1 MPDYQKVDAG
11 QVLAADG
18 DDQVRGCGLDVQPRV
33 AELDGLAEN
42 FEAEIKGSY
51 PSQKLD
57 LRHHPVD
64 LCNEKPFLFFMK
76 QSLCTENHTSCPLII
91 VVLRSSF
98 N

>member
-11 QVLAADG
+11 QVFAADG
-18 DDQVRGCGLDVQPRV
+18 DDQVRGRGLDVQPRV

-57 LRHHPVD
+57 LRHHLVD
-64 LCNEKPFLFFMK
+64 LCNEKTFLFLRK
-76 QSLCTENHTSCPLII
+76 QSLCTENHTSCPLMIL
-91 VVLRSSF
+91 VLRCSF